1 MIFKKHVLLHLTLI
15 FQFCFSIAF
24 SQTGNSKFQ
33 AVGQPFIRYYS
44 PKEYKLNSSNWC
56 ILQDKRGVMY
66 FGNEQGILEY
76 DGNKWHKI
84 ETPYSSL
91 VRSMAMDDN
100 GTIYVCASSDFGYL
114 EPDSLGTLKYKSLI
128 DYLDKK
134 YRKSVEIWDVI
145 ANSRGVY
152 FKTDSKILRWN
163 GKEFNV
169 IDSVYSFRFY
179 KIGDDIYTRNDGT
192 GLMKIEGDSVFIIPG
207 GEYFIKTGV
216 FDMLPY
222 KKPHSNQS
230 ANDQNKILITTN
242 FKGLHLHDGKSFS
255 PFKTEA
261 DSFFVNNQIYNAC
274 ITANGNFAFATQR
287 GGVAIIDTDGHLLK
301 IINEE
306 SKLPTNIVYDIFSD
320 RQGGLWLA
328 TANGIVH
335 CEYPSPFSL
344 IPNQG
349 LIKDRVSSM
358 LRFKNVFYV
367 VNNLGILYLDEK
379 NSSFKL
385 VKGSNKPGTYLL
397 NVDGVLLAAT
407 NWGVGVV
414 ENNKL
419 KEMLTNN
426 SSNILLHSKFYP
438 DRVYIGHRTGLMIL
452 LQQKN
457 KSKFNVYPTVIEEQ
471 EISLIVEE
479 ADNSLWLLSDFGS
492 LIHIT
497 DDLKNLSFESKEKIK
512 FDRFTVENGLP
523 SNCRSLY
530 NINGKMILVTDEGV
544 FMFNN
549 YLKSFVPD
557 EILGS
562 SFTNS
567 TQAISIIEK
576 SKNGELWILAKVNGE
591 YEFGK
596 AAMQKNGKYNW
607 NPSPE
612 FKRIDLSTVSSVYI
626 DYDPISKKEILW
638 FSNDEGLVLYTP
650 DIKPKIETDY
660 STLIRKVFVGRDSL
674 IFGGSKI
681 LNEETILPFSKNN
694 ISFQSTA
701 SSFDKPEA
709 TLYQYY
715 LEGNDD
721 GWSQWTSESKKVY
734 TNLSAGDYKF
744 HVRAKNVYGIIGKED
759 VFKFKVLPPWYLSWW
774 AYSIYVLLIIFG
786 IYVTDKIMRRR
797 VILKSVTEQKCAKLN
812 LLKSKQKNLKR

>member
-1 MIFKKHVLLHLTLI
+1 MIFKPHNIL
-15 FQFCFSIAF
+15 SIAILALICFTLTF
-24 SQTGNSKFQ
+24 SQTGTTAYTETGVPLMK
-33 AVGQPFIRYYS
+33 YYS

-84 ETPYSSL
+84 ETPYSLL
-91 VRSMAMDDN
+91 VRSLAMDDN

-152 FKTDSKILRWN
+152 FKTDSKIFRWN

-192 GLMKIEGDSVFIIPG
+192 GLMKIEGDSVFVMPG

-222 KKPHSNQS
+222 KDPHSNQS
-230 ANDQNKILITTN
+230 ENGENKILVTTN
-242 FKGLHLHDGKSFS
+242 YKGLHLHDGKSFS

-261 DSFFVNNQIYNAC
+261 DSFFINNQIYNAC
-274 ITANGNFAFATQR
+274 ITADGNFAFATQR
-287 GGVAIIDTDGHLLK
+287 GGAAILDPNGHLLK

-306 SKLPTNIVYDIFSD
+306 SGLPTNIVYDVYSD
-320 RQGGLWLA
+320 KQGGLWLA

-335 CEYPSPFSL
+335 CEYPSPFSI

-349 LIKDRVSSM
+349 LIKDRVSAM
-358 LRFKNVFYV
+358 LRFKNIFYA
-367 VNNLGILYLDEK
+367 VNSLGILYFDDK

-385 VKGSNKPGTYLL
+385 VNGSNKPGMYLL

-407 NWGVGVV
+407 NWGVGMV
-414 ENNKL
+414 ENDNL
-419 KEMLTNN
+419 KEMLTDN

-438 DRVYIGHRTGLMIL
+438 DRVYVGHRTGLTIL
-452 LQQKN
+452 HQQEN
-457 KSKFNVYPTVIEEQ
+457 KSKFDVYPTLIDEQ
-471 EISLIVEE
+471 EISSIVEE
-479 ADNSLWLLSDFGS
+479 SNNSLWLLSDFGS

-497 DDLKNLSFESKEKIK
+497 DDLKNLSFEPKEKIK

-523 SNCRSLY
+523 SNCRSLF
-530 NINGKMILVTDEGV
+530 NINGKMILVTDKCV
-544 FMFNN
+544 FRFNTDS
-549 YLKSFVPD
+549 KSFVPD
-557 EILGS
+557 EILGG

-612 FKRIDLSTVSSVYI
+612 FKRIDLSIVSSVYV
-626 DYDPISKKEILW
+626 DYDSNSKKEVLW

-660 STLIRKVFVGRDSL
+660 STLIRKVFVANDSL

-744 HVRAKNVYGIIGKED
+744 HVRAKMFME
-759 VFKFKVLPPWYLSWW
+759 L
-774 AYSIYVLLIIFG
+774 
-786 IYVTDKIMRRR
+786 
-797 VILKSVTEQKCAKLN
+797 
-812 LLKSKQKNLKR
+812 